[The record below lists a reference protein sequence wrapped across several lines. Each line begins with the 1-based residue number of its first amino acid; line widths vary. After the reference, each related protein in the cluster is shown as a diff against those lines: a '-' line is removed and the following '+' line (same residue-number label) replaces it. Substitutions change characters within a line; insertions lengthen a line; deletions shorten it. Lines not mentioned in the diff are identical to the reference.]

1 MSVFWIYTKLETVS
15 KSLET
20 FHIQW
25 YYNNT
30 KGKHP
35 LQSGCSEFRLMIVLT
50 DTAYPV
56 GRQDRHFYFRLLFLL
71 SRKASN
77 ATIKLPKDISN
88 ANIPMK
94 IEMIS
99 KAVIGATSLPMYSGT
114 PVFINSGGYHPVM
127 DTFRRCIVTRR
138 YMNGN

>member
-1 MSVFWIYTKLETVS
+1 MDTYEVFS
-15 KSLET
+15 
-20 FHIQW
+20 
-25 YYNNT
+25 
-30 KGKHP
+30 
-35 LQSGCSEFRLMIVLT
+35 
-50 DTAYPV
+50 
-56 GRQDRHFYFRLLFLL
+56 LLFLGGSFL
-71 SRKASN
+71 LALLCIAFHN
-77 ATIKLPKDISN
+77 AATIKLPKDISN

-127 DTFRRCIVTRR
+127 GTFRRCIVTRR

>member
-1 MSVFWIYTKLETVS
+1 M
-15 KSLET
+15 
-20 FHIQW
+20 
-25 YYNNT
+25 N
-30 KGKHP
+30 
-35 LQSGCSEFRLMIVLT
+35 VLK

-56 GRQDRHFYFRLLFLL
+56 GRQDRHFYFRLFLL

-99 KAVIGATSLPMYSGT
+99 
-114 PVFINSGGYHPVM
+114 
-127 DTFRRCIVTRR
+127 
-138 YMNGN
+138 

>member
-1 MSVFWIYTKLETVS
+1 MTYLISVFSVYTKLETVS
-15 KSLET
+15 
-20 FHIQW
+20 
-25 YYNNT
+25 
-30 KGKHP
+30 G
-35 LQSGCSEFRLMIVLT
+35 GCSEFRLMNVLK

-56 GRQDRHFYFRLLFLL
+56 GRQDRHFYFRLFLL

-99 KAVIGATSLPMYSGT
+99 
-114 PVFINSGGYHPVM
+114 
-127 DTFRRCIVTRR
+127 
-138 YMNGN
+138 